1 MKRIEQMSVWERL
14 YFPEITRG
22 LMLTGYRFWR
32 NLTIHILQKL
42 GLARRAQASI
52 TVQYPEERHPY
63 PDTFR
68 GRHRLTLKPDETV
81 QCTACFLCATACPAD
96 CIYIEAGEYPDKSVE
111 KFPIRY
117 EIDTLR
123 CIYCGFCVEACPCDA
138 IRMDSG
144 THPGNLGFTRKEFV
158 ETKEVLM
165 DRSKELAEKGKE
177 GLYEEYVKPYRH
189 V

>member
-32 NLTIHILQKL
+32 NLTIHIFKTRFSAPRSS
-42 GLARRAQASI
+42 GDNRAVS
-52 TVQYPEERHPY
+52 
-63 PDTFR
+63 
-68 GRHRLTLKPDETV
+68 GRTSPLSGYVPRPAPVNVETGRSQW

-138 IRMDSG
+138 IRMDSERI
-144 THPGNLGFTRKEFV
+144 PGISVSLAKNLLKPRKF
-158 ETKEVLM
+158 
-165 DRSKELAEKGKE
+165 
-177 GLYEEYVKPYRH
+177 
-189 V
+189 